1 MVGIATD
8 LAFHGGYFFGEK
20 LIWGWTFKKIFGK
33 ELYEMD
39 WYMEYTDKFMPLF
52 LGHLDKNQ
60 TEHVMAIS
68 QLLTRA
74 FRGKDGG
81 ILELETL
88 GEILGNEDY
97 TEMNYAKV
105 VSIFTDLYAL
115 LAENKPPVPARKDIS
130 NGSWGLMD
138 VILNLKDVKK
148 SFTNPYGRRLVTIN
162 PRDKNLFDLAKQ
174 DGAAGMAYRY
184 ALKHLHPFVIE
195 DGSLFTEQNLGGKLN
210 EYELLKLYKKDDA
223 STYSGMTDEY
233 IVKRIQ
239 MLQSISGKENHLT
252 LKQADPAYSF
262 KDLELGITRDNSHMD
277 ISATN
282 KKGNILGLFLVQT
295 RMINWILNRR
305 ILSKTTMIIFL
316 PGRETMN

>member
-1 MVGIATD
+1 
-8 LAFHGGYFFGEK
+8 
-20 LIWGWTFKKIFGK
+20 
-33 ELYEMD
+33 
-39 WYMEYTDKFMPLF
+39 
-52 LGHLDKNQ
+52 
-60 TEHVMAIS
+60 MAIS

-97 TEMNYAKV
+97 TEMDYAKV
-105 VSIFTDLYAL
+105 VGIFTDLYAL

-138 VILNLKDVKK
+138 VILNLEDVKK

-233 IVKRIQ
+233 IVK
-239 MLQSISGKENHLT
+239 
-252 LKQADPAYSF
+252 
-262 KDLELGITRDNSHMD
+262 KDSNAAIHIRKRKS
-277 ISATN
+277 S
-282 KKGNILGLFLVQT
+282 NIKTSRSGLFIQRFGT
-295 RMINWILNRR
+295 GYYARQFSYGYFSN
-305 ILSKTTMIIFL
+305 K
-316 PGRETMN
+316 